1 MVNMRIWPRSHA
13 RRQREALVDLGEA
26 MAEGFAEGIREA
38 EAHAAA
44 RPEGVTAEEWQRQ
57 GLAETMAAI
66 DANPL
71 HHRMVAA
78 AHAMLGVDDEDEQ
91 A

>member
-1 MVNMRIWPRSHA
+1 MRIWPRSHA
-13 RRQREALVDLGEA
+13 RRQREALAEAGKA
-26 MAEGFAEGIREA
+26 MAEGFAAGIRNA

-44 RPEGVTAEEWQRQ
+44 RPEGVTVEDWQRQ

-66 DANPL
+66 EANPL

-78 AHAMLGVDDEDEQ
+78 AHAMLGVNDENEQ
-91 A
+91 Q